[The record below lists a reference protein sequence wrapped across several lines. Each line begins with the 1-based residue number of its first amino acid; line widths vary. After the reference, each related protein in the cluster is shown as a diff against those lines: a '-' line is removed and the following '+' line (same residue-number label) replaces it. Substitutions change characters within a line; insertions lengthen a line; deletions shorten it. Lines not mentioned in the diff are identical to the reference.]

1 MKHFLP
7 TLIVLAITA
16 TMTPRAMAD
25 APDTW
30 MVVPD
35 KQVVLLDSNK
45 PGLVDAQIAK
55 PLWGAPWVHVDGM
68 LRGSPSS
75 LEEQAKKKSHNG
87 ANPRLVF
94 ATTPAEYCAQFSIR
108 FLGGEKAEE
117 NELPLIDLGHHV
129 SALNLGGEQGVRLT
143 INRHSL
149 LVAQDESFKLEN
161 GKTYHF
167 QIEVK
172 GPETLIRIKDGP
184 TLYAN
189 NEFLDGKKRTIG
201 LAGAMQGTIEIDDF
215 AIWSVKD
222 SLQEGWSQRRDK
234 LPVLEPV
241 QLKEPPTKKKKSR
254 KSKKDTT
261 VPKSPQQ

>member
-1 MKHFLP
+1 MKLFLA
-7 TLIVLAITA
+7 TLIVLAITV

-25 APDTW
+25 TPDTW
-30 MVVPD
+30 MVIPD

-45 PGLVDAQIAK
+45 PGPVDAQIAK

-184 TLYAN
+184 TLYAS

-201 LAGAMQGTIEIDDF
+201 LAGAMQGTIEIDNVS
-215 AIWSVKD
+215 IWTVKD
-222 SLQEGWSQRRDK
+222 EMQDGWAVRRDAM
-234 LPVLEPV
+234 PAFEPV
-241 QLKEPPTKKKKSR
+241 QLKEAPSKKKKA
-254 KSKKDTT
+254 KK
-261 VPKSPQQ
+261 KAQ